1 MRAEVPT
8 KKIKNKIVLVQYL
21 LISFNFSVTTLND
34 TTRPHGD
41 ARGCERRGG
50 GLGARPRVGQIPL
63 PANHPLSFSPQSA
76 NFSLRVSLFFIC
88 FFPLQLHDSYSGE
101 GRCGA
106 LTAPEPSNPEEQP
119 QETRTRPPLPR
130 VEGTPAELIRR
141 FFTLQENR
149 VGIYRRF
156 NDGFQKHLAGGL
168 DGGRYDQLCREIT
181 SEMSARS
188 LEVIAVEEALKAAG
202 QEAPAASIRVVQMG
216 EKVKLNMTCTLQVL
230 KKSAAENRWSW
241 QQPHNDS
248 ATEDAAAAAAAAA
261 ASAHANAGATS
272 PGGGGGGV
280 KDADGDGDGLN
291 PSWANG
297 NFKPK
302 CETHPVGRKKKMGE
316 KSLNW
321 RIPNEYSKCTPARH
335 TPNVRRPDEQCIYD
349 THSCTHTHKRTHA
362 QVLCVHTTPAF
373 LCPEKDLFLFLKV
386 NVRPPSCFPLMRGR

>member
-1 MRAEVPT
+1 M
-8 KKIKNKIVLVQYL
+8 
-21 LISFNFSVTTLND
+21 
-34 TTRPHGD
+34 
-41 ARGCERRGG
+41 
-50 GLGARPRVGQIPL
+50 
-63 PANHPLSFSPQSA
+63 
-76 NFSLRVSLFFIC
+76 
-88 FFPLQLHDSYSGE
+88 
-101 GRCGA
+101 
-106 LTAPEPSNPEEQP
+106 
-119 QETRTRPPLPR
+119 
-130 VEGTPAELIRR
+130 
-141 FFTLQENR
+141 
-149 VGIYRRF
+149 GIYRRF

-321 RIPNEYSKCTPARH
+321 RIPNEYFKCTPARH
-335 TPNVRRPDEQCIYD
+335 K
-349 THSCTHTHKRTHA
+349 HTKRS
-362 QVLCVHTTPAF
+362 
-373 LCPEKDLFLFLKV
+373 
-386 NVRPPSCFPLMRGR
+386 PPGRTGYLRYTQL